1 MPWQLFG
8 NGRNDWSAKLI
19 RGLSAE
25 AAAGFQSRRG
35 RWRESIPVNP
45 HYAAFATYKAAR
57 VHLGAAAAWPLAA
70 RAQQLKEPLI
80 GYLAAGSAAATAY
93 LLTVFR
99 QSLAEVGYVEGRN
112 VAIEYHFAEGQ
123 YDRLPAMASE
133 LVRREVT
140 VIVAAGGTAP
150 ALAAKAAT
158 ATIPIVFSVTDDPV
172 ALGLVV
178 SFARPGGNATGI
190 NFPLAELAAKQLGL
204 LHELVPGARRIGL
217 LVNPNNS
224 PSEAVTKD
232 VMAAASAAGIEI
244 EVVEADSSRA
254 IATAFATLA
263 HNRAEALLIGTDPFL
278 FSRRVQLATLAAR
291 HVIPA
296 AFTARE
302 FPEVGGLMS
311 YGTSITEVFRQV
323 GAYVGRILKGVKP
336 ADLPVL
342 RSATFEF
349 VINMSTANALGLE
362 IPPTLLSRADEVIE

>member
-1 MPWQLFG
+1 MRRRDFIKAVAG
-8 NGRNDWSAKLI
+8 SA
-19 RGLSAE
+19 
-25 AAAGFQSRRG
+25 
-35 RWRESIPVNP
+35 V
-45 HYAAFATYKAAR
+45 T
-57 VHLGAAAAWPLAA
+57 WPLTA
-70 RAQQLKEPLI
+70 RAQQLKVPLI
-80 GYLAAGSAAATAY
+80 GLLSAGAAGASPH

-99 QSLAEVGYVEGRN
+99 QSLAEAGYVEGRN
-112 VAIEYHFAEGQ
+112 VAIEYQYAEGQ

-140 VIVAAGGTAP
+140 VIVAPGGTAP

-172 ALGLVV
+172 ALGLVA

-204 LHELVPGARRIGL
+204 LHELVPTAGRIGL

-244 EVVEADSSRA
+244 DVVEADSNRA

-263 HNRAEALLIGTDPFL
+263 HNRAAALLIGTDPFL

-291 HVIPA
+291 HAIPA
-296 AFTARE
+296 AFTTRE

-311 YGTSITEVFRQV
+311 YGTSITEVFRQL

-342 RSATFEF
+342 RSTTFEF

>member
-1 MPWQLFG
+1 MRRREFIKG
-8 NGRNDWSAKLI
+8 I
-19 RGLSAE
+19 
-25 AAAGFQSRRG
+25 AGS
-35 RWRESIPVNP
+35 
-45 HYAAFATYKAAR
+45 
-57 VHLGAAAAWPLAA
+57 AAAWPLVA
-70 RAQQLKEPLI
+70 RAQQGAIPVI
-80 GYLAAGSAAATAY
+80 GYLSGGSAAASAHN
-93 LLTVFR
+93 LTVFR
-99 QSLAEVGYVEGRN
+99 QSLAETGYVEGRN

-140 VIVAAGGTAP
+140 VVVATGGTAP

-190 NFPLAELAAKQLGL
+190 NFPLAELAAKELGL
-204 LHELVPGARRIGL
+204 LHELVPAARRIGL
-217 LVNPNNS
+217 LVNPNSS
-224 PSEAVTKD
+224 PSKAVTKD
-232 VMAAASAAGIEI
+232 VMAAASATGIEI
-244 EVVEADSSRA
+244 DVVEADSNRT
-254 IATAFATLA
+254 IDTAFATLV
-263 HNRAEALLIGTDPFL
+263 HNRAEALLIGTDQFF

-291 HVIPA
+291 HAIPA

-311 YGTSITEVFRQV
+311 YGTSITEVYRQL
-323 GAYVGRILKGVKP
+323 GGYVGRILKGVKP

-342 RSATFEF
+342 RSTTFEF

-362 IPPTLLSRADEVIE
+362 IPPTLLGRADELIE

>member
-1 MPWQLFG
+1 M
-8 NGRNDWSAKLI
+8 
-19 RGLSAE
+19 
-25 AAAGFQSRRG
+25 RRRDFIKG
-35 RWRESIPVNP
+35 IVG
-45 HYAAFATYKAAR
+45 ATT
-57 VHLGAAAAWPLAA
+57 AWPLTAL
-70 RAQQLKEPLI
+70 AQQSKNPLI
-80 GYLAAGSAAATAY
+80 GYLNAGSAATTAH

-99 QSLAEVGYVEGRN
+99 QSLAEAGYVEGRN
-112 VAIEYHFAEGQ
+112 VAIEYRFAEGQ
-123 YDRLPAMASE
+123 YDRLPAIASE
-133 LVRREVT
+133 LVSREVT
-140 VIVAAGGTAP
+140 VIVATGGTAP

-158 ATIPIVFSVTDDPV
+158 AAIPIVFGVTEDPV

-204 LHELVPGARRIGL
+204 LHELVPAARRIGL
-217 LVNPNNS
+217 LVNPKNS

-232 VMAAASAAGIEI
+232 VMVAASAAGIEI
-244 EVVEADSSRA
+244 SVVEADSSRK
-254 IATAFATLA
+254 IDTAFATLV
-263 HNRAEALLIGTDPFL
+263 HNRTEALLIGTDPFL

-291 HVIPA
+291 HAIPA

-302 FPEVGGLMS
+302 FSEVGGLMS

>member
-1 MPWQLFG
+1 M
-8 NGRNDWSAKLI
+8 
-19 RGLSAE
+19 
-25 AAAGFQSRRG
+25 RRRDFIKG
-35 RWRESIPVNP
+35 IVG
-45 HYAAFATYKAAR
+45 ATT
-57 VHLGAAAAWPLAA
+57 AWPLTAL
-70 RAQQLKEPLI
+70 AQQSKNPLI
-80 GYLAAGSAAATAY
+80 GYLNAGSAATTAH

-99 QSLAEVGYVEGRN
+99 QSLAEAGYVEGRN
-112 VAIEYHFAEGQ
+112 VAIEYRFAEGR

-133 LVRREVT
+133 LARREVA
-140 VIVAAGGTAP
+140 VIVATGGTAP

-158 ATIPIVFSVTDDPV
+158 AAIPIVFSVTDDPV

-204 LHELVPGARRIGL
+204 LHELVPAARRIGL
-217 LVNPNNS
+217 LVNPKNS

-232 VMAAASAAGIEI
+232 VMVAASAAGIEI
-244 EVVEADSSRA
+244 SVVEADSSRA
-254 IATAFATLA
+254 IETAFATLV

-278 FSRRVQLATLAAR
+278 FNRRVQLATLAAR
-291 HVIPA
+291 HAIPA

-336 ADLPVL
+336 ADLPIL
-342 RSATFEF
+342 RLPRLSSSSMCRLPTRSASRFHRRC
-349 VINMSTANALGLE
+349 SAA
-362 IPPTLLSRADEVIE
+362 PTR

>member
-1 MPWQLFG
+1 M
-8 NGRNDWSAKLI
+8 
-19 RGLSAE
+19 
-25 AAAGFQSRRG
+25 RRRDFIKG
-35 RWRESIPVNP
+35 IVG
-45 HYAAFATYKAAR
+45 ATT
-57 VHLGAAAAWPLAA
+57 AWPLTAL
-70 RAQQLKEPLI
+70 AQQSKNPLI
-80 GYLAAGSAAATAY
+80 GYLNAGSAATTAH

-99 QSLAEVGYVEGRN
+99 QSLAEAGYVEGRN
-112 VAIEYHFAEGQ
+112 VAIEYRFAEGR

-133 LVRREVT
+133 LVRREVN

-204 LHELVPGARRIGL
+204 LHELVPAARRIGL
-217 LVNPNNS
+217 LVNPKNS

-232 VMAAASAAGIEI
+232 VMVAASAAGIEI
-244 EVVEADSSRA
+244 SVVEADSSRA
-254 IATAFATLA
+254 IETAFATLV

-278 FSRRVQLATLAAR
+278 FNRRVQLATLAAR
-291 HVIPA
+291 HAIPA

-349 VINMSTANALGLE
+349 VINMSTANALGLG